1 MKFNIARLMLGSA
14 TVLILVALGL
24 SWWTSYQVNRLD
36 DLGSQLESLS
46 EAQEGAQELRY
57 HTAQVQQ
64 FYTDASLT
72 GDREAASEG
81 HQHFQQAL
89 EKLIELKRLVPE
101 LSRELEA
108 AREPMERLDS
118 VGEQMFQAYSVSGKV
133 AGDKVMEAF
142 DRHSDEVIRSFAALH
157 GPLAENYSANLAI
170 TETVRESLK
179 VNNLLAWALVLV
191 FMLGTLWLISRRV
204 LPPLNHLSRSLQ
216 DLSAGTGDLSHT
228 LRQDNDD
235 EIGEVVADFNK
246 FVVGLRLQISTVAEV
261 GNTLGDSSSQLVN
274 DAQAAEQSAEVLRVE
289 IEQVA
294 TAVNQMAATVQ
305 GVASNA
311 KASSSQTGDADRQAQ
326 VALGAINQTIA
337 DIHTLADEVR
347 GAAEVIQTLET
358 HSRSIGGVLEVIR
371 TIAEQTNLLALNAA
385 IEAARAGEQ
394 GRGFAV
400 VADEVRTLASRTQA
414 STQEIQGMIERLQNT
429 SRQAVK
435 VMEDSCGHAER
446 GVAQVESAGQALISI
461 STLVA
466 SVSEMSSQIAEA
478 AREQST
484 VSDEIN
490 QRISNVADVAVRTVQ
505 LSESTLAR
513 GKAAGEDARRLGT
526 VVSQFKL

>member
-1 MKFNIARLMLGSA
+1 M
-14 TVLILVALGL
+14 
-24 SWWTSYQVNRLD
+24 
-36 DLGSQLESLS
+36 
-46 EAQEGAQELRY
+46 
-57 HTAQVQQ
+57 
-64 FYTDASLT
+64 
-72 GDREAASEG
+72 
-81 HQHFQQAL
+81 
-89 EKLIELKRLVPE
+89 
-101 LSRELEA
+101 
-108 AREPMERLDS
+108 
-118 VGEQMFQAYSVSGKV
+118 
-133 AGDKVMEAF
+133 
-142 DRHSDEVIRSFAALH
+142 
-157 GPLAENYSANLAI
+157 
-170 TETVRESLK
+170 
-179 VNNLLAWALVLV
+179 
-191 FMLGTLWLISRRV
+191 
-204 LPPLNHLSRSLQ
+204 
-216 DLSAGTGDLSHT
+216 
-228 LRQDNDD
+228 
-235 EIGEVVADFNK
+235 
-246 FVVGLRLQISTVAEV
+246 
-261 GNTLGDSSSQLVN
+261 
-274 DAQAAEQSAEVLRVE
+274 
-289 IEQVA
+289 A

-305 GVASNA
+305 GVATNA
-311 KASSSQTGDADRQAQ
+311 KASSTQTGDADRQAQ

-347 GAAEVIQTLET
+347 GAAEVIQALET

-490 QRISNVADVAVRTVQ
+490 QRISNVADVAVRTVK

-513 GKAAGEDARRLGT
+513 GKAAGEDAKRLGK